1 MHQISKPAFLIAAF
15 SLLSIKMAKA
25 QDFTLSQFQ
34 THAQIFNPAFVGS
47 SKNDLRIVT
56 GFRNQW
62 YASGFPYQTF
72 LISTELKINKIPKQL
87 KSAAV
92 SLSLADDQIGNGQ
105 WRNTWISTG
114 VSASINMDDARK
126 HTLGF
131 GISGSV
137 LMRQFNAKNLLFENQ
152 FESSSFEF
160 NPGISSGENAGPL
173 RQGFFQINSGIRYH
187 FSVSEKFQFG
197 IGAAALWL
205 YRPNETLTN
214 LNSSSVSKMNSRLTG
229 VINCNWAIEN
239 GLNLVPEIFFSQQ
252 GMARELNAGSWL
264 IFTSHLQKNR
274 IWETGFGVF
283 TRFGDA
289 IIPAFRLGNGKFS
302 GQLSYDFTVANSK
315 KADLNKKFIGLGGMG
330 ALEFSIVY
338 GIQLRTIRSKKIP
351 IPCQSF

>member
-1 MHQISKPAFLIAAF
+1 MPGFLVIGACLLF
-15 SLLSIKMAKA
+15 STDSNA
-25 QDFTLSQFQ
+25 QDFTMSQFQ

-47 SKNDLRIVT
+47 TKNDLRIVT

-87 KSAAV
+87 KGVAV

-105 WRNTWISTG
+105 WRNTWVSTG
-114 VSASINMDDARK
+114 VSACKNLDDAKK

-131 GISGSV
+131 GISGSL

-187 FSVSEKFQFG
+187 YAVSENFQFG
-197 IGAAALWL
+197 MGVAALWL

-214 LNSSSVSKMNSRLTG
+214 LTSSSLSKMNSRLTSA
-229 VINCNWAIEN
+229 INCHWQIGNDLA
-239 GLNLVPEIFFSQQ
+239 LVPEIFFSQQ
-252 GMARELNAGSWL
+252 GKARELNAGGWL
-264 IFTSHLQKNR
+264 IFNSHLEEGR
-274 IWETGFGVF
+274 IWETGVGVF
-283 TRFGDA
+283 NRFGDA
-289 IIPAFRLGNGKFS
+289 LIPAIRLGNGKFY
-302 GQLSYDFTVANSK
+302 GQASYDFTSSSSK
-315 KADLNKKFIGLGGMG
+315 NADQNKKFIGLGGMG
-330 ALEFSIVY
+330 ALEFSLVY
-338 GIQLRTIRSKKIP
+338 GIQLRILKTKNIP
-351 IPCQSF
+351 IPCKSF